1 MSIKLLA
8 ITTLLV
14 CLAMTK
20 SLLPTFAIKTVTATT
35 ANSATNSAKADLRL
49 LLAGRGVGLEGKEE
63 VIGCLS
69 TLRRARAEGEE
80 NGFNEYV
87 DELLELVDARRGG
100 FTKLF
105 SRAPLAL
112 NVPSFRVNLLLL
124 RRVMELTD
132 TSVEVAARRNTLAII
147 LSQLKT
153 TKGGVA
159 GLLREAERRTR
170 NAVSMEEMISRT
182 PEGLETPK
190 YKVVERFEGEG
201 WEIREYNDYALC
213 STRNVEGF
221 SGFQTLAGY
230 IFGKNVENRTMAM
243 TTPVFM
249 SPDKMSFVMP
259 SDYWG
264 DEAKLKNEA
273 PTPLATSDVEK
284 EAVGKKLVAALWF
297 GGVSTK
303 KISERRKAE
312 LQNFLDGCGGFGVG
326 DGDGD
331 DAFLVASY
339 NDPFTAPW
347 KRRNEILANVQRK
360 K

>member
-1 MSIKLLA
+1 M
-8 ITTLLV
+8 TTL
-14 CLAMTK
+14 CA
-20 SLLPTFAIKTVTATT
+20 
-35 ANSATNSAKADLRL
+35 LR
-49 LLAGRGVGLEGKEE
+49 G
-63 VIGCLS
+63 
-69 TLRRARAEGEE
+69 TLRGECE
-80 NGFNEYV
+80 ECGN
-87 DELLELVDARRGG
+87 LVLHKERYKLTPPSPQRR
-100 FTKLF
+100 
-105 SRAPLAL
+105 
-112 NVPSFRVNLLLL
+112 
-124 RRVMELTD
+124 
-132 TSVEVAARRNTLAII
+132 
-147 LSQLKT
+147 
-153 TKGGVA
+153 
-159 GLLREAERRTR
+159 
-170 NAVSMEEMISRT
+170 
-182 PEGLETPK
+182 
-190 YKVVERFEGEG
+190 
-201 WEIREYNDYALC
+201 
-213 STRNVEGF
+213 F